1 MRERAAVIHALR
13 HWRPY
18 LVGREFL
25 LRTDHRPNLKLAQGG
40 GNVYDTPTDEIQ
52 QFQPFTMEY
61 LPGKKMFVDALSR
74 KPPPN
79 SVNTVT
85 DNPLPKFPSDQDLA
99 KIQQQDPILGPALA
113 LHRKLPIKSNPEAE
127 ALTKITFP
135 MGGTWPFRIQQSH
148 LMFTILRYLPMLQK
162 GNIFIM
168 QKEKIVREFEQ

>member
-40 GNVYDTPTDEIQ
+40 GNVYDTLTDEIQ

-74 KPPPN
+74 KPPPTPIHAV
-79 SVNTVT
+79 SE
-85 DNPLPKFPSDQDLA
+85 NPLPKFPSDYDLA
-99 KIQQQDPILGPALA
+99 KIQQQDPTLGPALA
-113 LHRKLPIKSNPEAE
+113 LHKNVTIKGNKEAE
-127 ALTKITFP
+127 ALHKITLVHNVVLCRQGKSGLQALVP
-135 MGGTWPFRIQQSH
+135 VR
-148 LMFTILRYLPMLQK
+148 LRQLLIYLAHDLSL
-162 GNIFIM
+162 IHI
-168 QKEKIVREFEQ
+168 